1 MIQKS
6 QILIPFLV
14 SSIDDEQW
22 QDVNQ
27 WLQIIAQQNSGQ
39 AWLIDRQGYLIMNYP
54 PIFGEEGHHV
64 QFVHSEKLME
74 GKIVSQRVGSPY
86 FERPMLLLGIP
97 LFENGDG
104 VGAALLI
111 FSPVA
116 GINSTIRH
124 VETMMLYSSI
134 LAILLAMG
142 LAYRWS
148 KVLTSPLQKMQ
159 KVALEMSEGSFGK
172 TIELKSNNL
181 EIDDLA
187 KSMNHMSRKL
197 KETMD
202 DLVQEKN
209 KLNYILS
216 GMDEGVLTINSQ
228 QEIILINNSLKGML
242 NLEDEDTGQ
251 MFDEVINDNSIIK
264 VFEQSLEQ
272 NQPSYTEITIEENK
286 TKKRILIHCTPIYTH
301 RDTLWGVVG
310 IFQDISERWRFE
322 QLQKDFVANVS
333 HELKTPLSSIK
344 GATELLTDEV
354 VESPEDRR
362 RYLKII
368 LDEAN
373 GLTNLVDGILDLAEF
388 DSRTEA
394 KSKEKLETGETLKNV
409 AFVFKKGVRLDE
421 NRLQIKKPE
430 KPILVRANP
439 LNIKQVLL
447 NLLDNAY
454 KFSPENA
461 PIELGALEQDR
472 EVKFWVKDQGIG
484 IPKEEIENVW
494 ERFYKADKARN
505 RQKSGSGLGL
515 AIVKE
520 IIEQHNGRV
529 FVESK
534 PNEGSTF
541 GFFLPQVKD

>member
-1 MIQKS
+1 MVQNS
-6 QILIPFLV
+6 QILIPYL
-14 SSIDDEQW
+14 IDSVDQENWEQ
-22 QDVNQ
+22 VNQ

-39 AWLIDRQGYLIMNYP
+39 AWLIDRQGFLILNYP

-64 QFVHSEKLME
+64 QFVHSEKLMGGE
-74 GKIVSQRVGSPY
+74 VVSQRVGSPY

-97 LFENGDG
+97 LFENEGG
-104 VGAALLI
+104 VSAALLI

-124 VETMMLYSSI
+124 VESMMFYSSI

-148 KVLTSPLQKMQ
+148 RVLSFPLQKMQ
-159 KVALEMSEGSFGK
+159 RVALEMSEGSFGK
-172 TIELKSNNL
+172 TIELKSNNQ

-187 KSMNHMSRKL
+187 KSMNHMSKKL

-209 KLNYILS
+209 KLNYILT

-228 QEIILINNSLKGML
+228 QEIILINNSLQNFLGL
-242 NLEDEDTGQ
+242 TDDDTGKKLKEVVD
-251 MFDEVINDNSIIK
+251 DELIMK
-264 VFEQSLEQ
+264 TFEQSLEQ
-272 NQPSYTEITIEENK
+272 KSPSYTEITIEENK
-286 TKKRILIHCTPIYTH
+286 TKKRILVHCTPIYNH
-301 RDTLWGVVG
+301 KEELWGIVG

-333 HELKTPLSSIK
+333 HELKTPLSSIR
-344 GATELLTDEV
+344 GAAELLADDV
-354 VESPEDRR
+354 IESPEDRK
-362 RYLKII
+362 RYMKII
-368 LDEAN
+368 LDEAH
-373 GLTNLVDGILDLAEF
+373 GLGNLVDGVLDLAEF
-388 DSRTEA
+388 DSRTEE
-394 KSKEKLETGETLKNV
+394 KSKEKLEAGETLQNV
-409 AFVFKKGVRLDE
+409 AFVFNKGVQLEE
-421 NRLQIKKPE
+421 NKLKIIKPHKPLFI
-430 KPILVRANP
+430 KANP

-447 NLLDNAY
+447 NLLDNAN
-454 KFSPENA
+454 KFSPENT
-461 PIELGALEQDR
+461 PIELGAEEKNGR
-472 EVKFWVKDQGIG
+472 VKFWIKDRGIG
-484 IPKEEIENVW
+484 IPSDEIENIW

-520 IIEQHNGRV
+520 IIEEHGGNV

-534 PNEGSTF
+534 PDEGSTF
-541 GFFLPQVKD
+541 GFFLPKA

>member
-1 MIQKS
+1 MIQNS

-14 SSIDDEQW
+14 NSIDDEQW

-64 QFVHSEKLME
+64 QFVHSERLME
-74 GKIVSQRVGSPY
+74 GEIVSQRVGSPY
-86 FERPMLLLGIP
+86 FERPMLLLGLP

-104 VGAALLI
+104 VEAALLI

-148 KVLTSPLQKMQ
+148 KVLASPLQKMQ

-172 TIELKSNNL
+172 TIELKSNNQ

-209 KLNYILS
+209 KLNYILT

-228 QEIILINNSLKGML
+228 REIILINKSLKGML

-251 MFDEVINDNSIIK
+251 IFTEVVNEDSIIK
-264 VFEQSLEQ
+264 VFEQSLQQ
-272 NQPSYTEITIEENK
+272 NQPSYTEITIEEDK
-286 TKKRILIHCTPIYTH
+286 TKKRILVHCTPIYSH
-301 RDTLWGVVG
+301 KEKLWGVVG

-333 HELKTPLSSIK
+333 HELKTPLSSIR
-344 GATELLTDEV
+344 GAAEMLADEV
-354 VESPEDRR
+354 VESPQDRR

-368 LDEAN
+368 LDEAK
-373 GLTNLVDGILDLAEF
+373 GLTNLVDGVLDLAEF

-394 KSKEKLETGETLKNV
+394 KSKEKLEAGETLQNV

-430 KPILVRANP
+430 KPLLVRANP

-447 NLLDNAY
+447 NLLDNAF
-454 KFSPENA
+454 KFSPDNA
-461 PIELGALEQDR
+461 PIELGALEQDG
-472 EVKFWVKDQGIG
+472 EVKFWVKDRGIG
-484 IPKEEIENVW
+484 IPSEEIENVW

-520 IIEQHNGRV
+520 IIEQHKGRV
-529 FVESK
+529 FVHSK

>member
-1 MIQKS
+1 MIQNS
-6 QILIPFLV
+6 QILTPYL
-14 SSIDDEQW
+14 IDAVDQENW
-22 QDVNQ
+22 QEVNL
-27 WLQIIAQQNSGQ
+27 WLQIIAEQNSGQ
-39 AWLIDRQGYLIMNYP
+39 AWIIDRQGYLILNYP

-64 QFVHSEKLME
+64 QFVHSEKLMGGE
-74 GKIVSQRVGSPY
+74 IVSQRVGSPY

-97 LFENGDG
+97 LFENGSG
-104 VGAALLI
+104 INAALLI

-124 VETMMLYSSI
+124 VENMMFYSSI
-134 LAILLAMG
+134 LAILLAMA

-148 KVLTSPLQKMQ
+148 KVLASPLQKMQ

-172 TIELKSNNL
+172 TIELKSNNQ
-181 EIDDLA
+181 EIDNLA
-187 KSMNHMSRKL
+187 KSMNHMSKKL

-202 DLVQEKN
+202 DLVQEKS

-216 GMDEGVLTINSQ
+216 GMDEGVLTINNQ
-228 QEIILINNSLKGML
+228 EEIILINNSLRKML
-242 NLEDEDTGQ
+242 DLSEQDTGNNLK
-251 MFDEVINDNSIIK
+251 EVIRDESVTK
-264 VFEQSLEQ
+264 VFDQSLEQ
-272 NQPSYTEITIEENK
+272 DRPAYTEITIEENK
-286 TKKRILIHCTPIYTH
+286 TKKRVLIHCTPIYDH
-301 RDTLWGVVG
+301 KSKLWGVVG

-344 GATELLTDEV
+344 GAAELLTDEV

-373 GLTNLVDGILDLAEF
+373 GLGNLVDGVLDLAEF

-394 KSKEKLETGETLKNV
+394 KRKEKLEVGETLQNL
-409 AFVFKKGVRLDE
+409 AFVFRKGVRMEEAQL
-421 NRLQIKKPE
+421 RLIKPE
-430 KPILVRANP
+430 KPLFVRANP
-439 LNIKQVLL
+439 LNLKQVLL

-454 KFSPENA
+454 KFSPEKT
-461 PIELGALEQDR
+461 PIELGAEEADG
-472 EVKFWVKDQGIG
+472 EVKFWVKDRGIG
-484 IPKEEIENVW
+484 IPREEIDNIW

-515 AIVKE
+515 PIVKE
-520 IIEQHNGRV
+520 IVEQHQGRV
-529 FVESK
+529 FVNSK

-541 GFFLPQVKD
+541 GFYLPTL